1 MLKYNIYKYI
11 LDYNFHLYIF
21 FIRFFCEYLFN
32 KNCAYSFIFETILDV
47 DNSILSERN
56 KGCHPYSLS
65 VRNHERKNPVD
76 TYLFV
81 LTLFGKSTEYLPL
94 GLIKTISRIRAIF
107 SMLYHLPDT
116 LVIRTLTRFYQNFG
130 TVLLLCWKP
139 CSILIKALQCFA
151 DSLAEF
157 CRHAYLVVPKAF

>member
-21 FIRFFCEYLFN
+21 FIRFFCEYLYN
-32 KNCAYSFIFETILDV
+32 KNCAYSFIFET
-47 DNSILSERN
+47 DNSILPGRS
-56 KGCHPYSLS
+56 KVCHPYSHS

-94 GLIKTISRIRAIF
+94 GLIKTISHIRAIF

-116 LVIRTLTRFYQNFG
+116 LLSE
-130 TVLLLCWKP
+130 L
-139 CSILIKALQCFA
+139 
-151 DSLAEF
+151 
-157 CRHAYLVVPKAF
+157 